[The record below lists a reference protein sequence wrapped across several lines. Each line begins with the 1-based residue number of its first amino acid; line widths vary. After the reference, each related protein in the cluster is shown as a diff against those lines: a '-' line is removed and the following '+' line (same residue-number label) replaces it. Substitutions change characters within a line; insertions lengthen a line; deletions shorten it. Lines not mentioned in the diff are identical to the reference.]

1 MGSGRFAVFRTWLI
15 VVVVCIGLAL
25 KTQAQTPPAT
35 APTYQQTVSYLT
47 QKFQEAGN
55 PGFTRV
61 SKDRGF
67 SGGVKTISDGT
78 KYSITVRACESIT
91 ITSADTR
98 HYDDPHGDG
107 SHHTDESY
115 TTRYVIP
122 LSSVGSVLITDHDI
136 GIVSKDARILQSNV
150 TESSDPAD
158 NNRDEGPLPAGQVID
173 VVSFDMP
180 GSEETTPHVVKA
192 IQYLVQYCAS
202 HPQQG
207 PQDPF

>member
-1 MGSGRFAVFRTWLI
+1 MFRTWLI
-15 VVVVCIGLAL
+15 AAAFCTVFVIEIR
-25 KTQAQTPPAT
+25 AQTPPAS
-35 APTYQQTVSYLT
+35 APTYEQTVSYLT
-47 QKFQEAGN
+47 QKFQEAGSL
-55 PGFTRV
+55 GFTRV
-61 SKDRGF
+61 SPDRGR

-78 KYSITVRACESIT
+78 KYSITVRSCESMT

-115 TTRYVIP
+115 TSRYVIP
-122 LSSVGSVLITDHDI
+122 LASVGSVMTSGNDI
-136 GIVSKDARILQSNV
+136 GLVSKDARIIQSHV
-150 TESSDPAD
+150 TESSNPEDS
-158 NNRDEGPLPAGQVID
+158 NRDEGSLPAGQVID

-180 GSEETTPHVVKA
+180 GTEATTPHVVKA